1 MPTLENNIIDTLC
14 NIVQQSE
21 REINVLNTKIY
32 FEKQKL
38 KRSIASNNTTFDN
51 NKEDCIATQGK
62 SDILENLK
70 QKRNINDFLFSPQT
84 EIIHFRNNFHNN
96 LIKTKFEI
104 KPNISTTQ
112 LNHLKNFIYTKPF
125 SVIQCDKNIGT
136 AIISNSLLKKIK
148 FIQSSIIIH

>member
-1 MPTLENNIIDTLC
+1 M
-14 NIVQQSE
+14 
-21 REINVLNTKIY
+21 K
-32 FEKQKL
+32 KL
-38 KRSIASNNTTFDN
+38 KRSIASNNTTFDS
-51 NKEDCIATQGK
+51 NKEDYIAKQGK

-70 QKRNINDFLFSPQT
+70 QKRNINDFSLSPQN

-96 LIKTKFEI
+96 IIKTKLEI

-136 AIISNSLLKKIK
+136 AIISNSLLKKLCYDHLSNNK
-148 FIQSSIIIH
+148 VYTKLVHNPLKQTNEKIQTNLMNLIQEGHI